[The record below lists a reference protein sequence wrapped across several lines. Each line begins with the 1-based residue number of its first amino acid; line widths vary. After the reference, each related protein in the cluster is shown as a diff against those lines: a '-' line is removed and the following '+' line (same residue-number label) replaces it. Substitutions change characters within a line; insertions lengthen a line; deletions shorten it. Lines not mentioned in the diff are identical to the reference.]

1 MNPVPLFLIIVSLP
15 LLLGGCGEK
24 HEGVNWEELEISG
37 DIFNEIAYHKGSP
50 YTGKSYK
57 LHPNG
62 QKYTETNYKDGKEDG
77 LDVMWFENGQKA
89 MEVNW
94 KNGKQDGLLTTWHED
109 GQKWIKENYKDGE
122 KVSAKYW
129 NSKGEPVDS
138 LEEAKK

>member
-1 MNPVPLFLIIVSLP
+1 MKNLLLLAITLP